1 MTPEHVTFPESP
13 DQCCAECAQPLR
25 QSPSC
30 RRSAAGELV
39 CAECIELLEPA
50 FEHYVPAA

>member
-1 MTPEHVTFPESP
+1 MTPEHLTIPESP
-13 DQCCAECAQPLR
+13 DHCCTECAQPLN
-25 QSPSC
+25 QSSS
-30 RRSAAGELV
+30 RSSAAGELV